1 MRIVSYTM
9 IVTDDSGRLTTIT
22 WPEAT
27 SPTSPP
33 LSASACSLPPVGMM
47 NEGLDPTSP
56 PPDPDTK

>member
-9 IVTDDSGRLTTIT
+9 VIADEGGRLTTIT

-33 LSASACSLPPVGMM
+33 SGTSACSLPPVGMV

-56 PPDPDTK
+56 PPNPDT